1 MTLTY
6 LLIALWEYQA
16 RHDGQ
21 IPDDVSQAAEI
32 EEIAAVLLAKL
43 EINKQALSTIP
54 RSLVE

>member
-1 MTLTY
+1 MFP
-6 LLIALWEYQA
+6 LIALWEYQA